1 MSKPENDLQ
10 GYPAEFTEF
19 MSGKCRAQV
28 RRFVA
33 VALRVRKAGKGFREF
48 RRQIGNYAKKYGRK
62 FYWLWTS
69 AITYARLK
77 KAGLPVQK
85 SKPLSPEQ
93 QQIRRD
99 VLKQAD
105 KVLKYI
111 WRSTEKLTDHE
122 PMVVDLHGYRVCE
135 ALEVADNAIQEA
147 FDKGLPEITLIHGAP
162 DVRCKEHALIL
173 GRGGIKWELRSR
185 LAQGYYMDFVYNR
198 RSTKHR
204 IGDASMTL
212 ALRPK
217 LPVELAS

>member
-99 VLKQAD
+99 VLKQ
-105 KVLKYI
+105 VFCLSRN
-111 WRSTEKLTDHE
+111 W
-122 PMVVDLHGYRVCE
+122 
-135 ALEVADNAIQEA
+135 N
-147 FDKGLPEITLIHGAP
+147 LP
-162 DVRCKEHALIL
+162 
-173 GRGGIKWELRSR
+173 SR
-185 LAQGYYMDFVYNR
+185 
-198 RSTKHR
+198 
-204 IGDASMTL
+204 
-212 ALRPK
+212 
-217 LPVELAS
+217 ELAAILSRRNHHASYTPALHS